1 MKQSDANFHR
11 GQKLDRLRKDHLL
24 FVEHYL
30 AFGSELEVA
39 KNEVSRHYDRWIKVK
54 EFREES
60 WSSKDVAN
68 LYTFLAME
76 YGVKETRTKLL
87 GVGIKKK

>member
-1 MKQSDANFHR
+1 MKQRDSNFHR
-11 GQKLDRLRKDHLL
+11 GEKLDRLRKDHPL
-24 FVEHYL
+24 FIEHYL
-30 AFGSELEVA
+30 EFGSDLEVA
-39 KNEVSRHYDRWIKVK
+39 KNEVSRHYDKWIKVK

-76 YGVKETRTKLL
+76 HGVTETRTRLL
-87 GVGIKKK
+87 GVGLKNK